1 MEHPRRMIRYV
12 IDTHALFWYL
22 TGSRRLSVT
31 AKDVFD
37 KGVAQTAI
45 LVIPVIVLAELFY
58 LNEKAGRPFD
68 FATEYTRLQ
77 ESGQFEILPL
87 YAQDIVDFARDAGV
101 VEMHDRIIAGVARRL
116 DAACVSRDRNIAGQ
130 TQIKVVW

>member
-1 MEHPRRMIRYV
+1 MIRYV